1 MRRTHLGILIV
12 FMLVFGLVLPVYAT
26 EKIVVLIENNPQ
38 LLQFHKEMAEEFSEL
53 WDVEVE
59 IMTASG
65 DYREQVGVLLA
76 SGVQLDIT
84 QLWAE
89 AAAPYF
95 EWDAFVDLNTFIE
108 DDPDVQIENFA
119 PARIEAFTWHGKLF
133 GLPMNANAF
142 LGYYNRDALKYA
154 GLEPPEALGDKW
166 NWAALKEYARLLSA
180 DTDGDGI
187 IDRPALRMSLLPLE
201 RSLERSIPAFAEQAG
216 GRIFDRYVD
225 PTMATFSDAKS
236 LQGLEF
242 LVSLYVEGVA
252 SNAGNFY
259 SGNNPM
265 LLFEGPFVMA
275 YLADANVSFDW
286 GVMDLPMGPVH
297 NGTIMLGIG
306 YQIPA
311 SSKNQALAWEFIKYL
326 ANNVNS
332 VNRMVEITGRTPA
345 FIPALPDYQGL
356 LLDRFRDRTVLNFA
370 SKIMSVH
377 TFPGPV
383 VRNLDEINSIIGR
396 LMSQAANGEIP
407 VEIAA
412 LEIDRRVNAILQEM
426 SKD

>member
-1 MRRTHLGILIV
+1 
-12 FMLVFGLVLPVYAT
+12 MLVFGLVLPVYAT

-65 DYREQVGVLLA
+65 AYEEQVGVLLA
-76 SGVQLDIT
+76 GGVELDIT

-89 AAAPYF
+89 GGAPYF

-142 LGYYNRDALKYA
+142 LGYYNRDALEYA

-166 NWAALKEYARLLSA
+166 NWAALKEYTRWLSA

-187 IDRPALRMSLLPLE
+187 IDRPALWMPLNPQ
-201 RSLERSIPAFAEQAG
+201 RSIAAFAEQAG

-225 PTMATFSDAKS
+225 PTMATLSDAKS

-242 LVSLYVEGVA
+242 LVSLYAQRVA
-252 SNAGNFY
+252 SSGGNFS
-259 SGNNPM
+259 SGHNPM
-265 LLFEGPFVMA
+265 LLFEGPFAMA
-275 YLADANVSFDW
+275 NLADANVSFDW

-297 NGTIMLGIG
+297 DGTVMLGIG

-311 SSKNQALAWEFIKYL
+311 SSKNQALAWEFLKYL

-332 VNRMVEITGRTPA
+332 INRMVEITGRTPA
-345 FIPALPDYQGL
+345 FIPALPDYQDL

-370 SKIMSVH
+370 SKIVSVH

-383 VRNLDEINSIIGR
+383 VSNLGGINPIIGR
-396 LMSQAANGEIP
+396 LMQQAADGEIP
-407 VEIAA
+407 VDTAV